1 MKQPNSEMTVE
12 DAARVLRAQMEERV
26 RACSEDLQA
35 VLAKHNCGLAAVAII
50 EGDRVR
56 SEVRI
61 VPQ

>member
-1 MKQPNSEMTVE
+1 MTAE
-12 DAARVLRAQMEERV
+12 DAARVLRAEIEERV